1 LLIIRELLLVPMRF
15 GDLRGRLD
23 DISPVLSTD
32 RLNALME
39 TGVVQRAALPAS
51 FNAGV
56 YELTETGRAIQPLHI
71 TL

>member
-1 LLIIRELLLVPMRF
+1 MRF

-51 FNAGV
+51 FNAPV
-56 YELTETGRAIQPLHI
+56 YELTETGRAIQSLHI